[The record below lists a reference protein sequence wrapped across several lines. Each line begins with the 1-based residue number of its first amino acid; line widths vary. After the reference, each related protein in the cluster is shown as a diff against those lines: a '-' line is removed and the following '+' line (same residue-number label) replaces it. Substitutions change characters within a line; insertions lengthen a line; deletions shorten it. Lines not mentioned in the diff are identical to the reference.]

1 MKGRTRITQ
10 TRFTRTTHKSNPRG
24 HEEVRASIPT
34 TIFASYTNSPI
45 CGPLSQENLRG
56 GENLEKDE
64 AKMKEVREMG
74 TPSSYLI
81 GILHNPSFALRY
93 F

>member
-1 MKGRTRITQ
+1 M
-10 TRFTRTTHKSNPRG
+10 RFTKTTHKSNLGG
-24 HEEVRASIPT
+24 HEEVRASIPAA
-34 TIFASYTNSPI
+34 IFGSYTNSPI

-56 GENLEKDE
+56 GKHLEKDE

-74 TPSSYLI
+74 ALSSYLT
-81 GILHNPSFALRY
+81 GLLYNPSFTLRY